1 MDNHKSDKKNKPFYE
16 KISAKKDK
24 QDKLMEVTSKYFQ
37 KKEYK
42 SSFLK
47 DLQNRTE
54 EYPSKKGK
62 SESTDN
68 HSERYRGKYRENDE
82 KKGFKSQKEWKE
94 GLDFASFLKTKG
106 ANVYVKDIA
115 NPEVQNDNQEKSSP
129 RRTASEQKRGNQS
142 DKNKV
147 QQDKEIIRLNKF
159 IAQSGICSR
168 RKAAELVKEG
178 SVTVNGQT
186 ETNPAYE
193 VQPDDIIKYNG
204 KQVKPEEKM
213 VYLLMNKPRNVITTA
228 SDEKGRKTV
237 LDMVRDKVD
246 VRVFPVGR
254 LDRNTTG
261 LLLITNDGELATKLS
276 HPSNRVKKIYHVT
289 LDKNLKLKDLEAIR
303 EGLVL
308 EDGVAEV
315 DSIEYIKDG
324 GKNEVGIEIHIGKN
338 RIVRRIFEHLGYE
351 VERLDRIYYAG
362 LTKKDLPRGWS
373 RPLTKQ
379 EIIMLKHFTN

>member
-1 MDNHKSDKKNKPFYE
+1 MNNHKNSKKNKPFYE
-16 KISAKKDK
+16 KISTKKDK
-24 QDKLMEVTSKYFQ
+24 QEKLMETTSKYFQ
-37 KKEYK
+37 KKEHK

-47 DLQNRTE
+47 DLQNRIE
-54 EYPSKKGK
+54 DYPQKKGK
-62 SESTDN
+62 SELADN
-68 HSERYRGKYRENDE
+68 HSDCNSGKHGKNDK
-82 KKGFKSQKEWKE
+82 KKGLKPQKEWKE

-106 ANVYVKDIA
+106 ASVYVKDTT
-115 NPEVQNDNQEKSSP
+115 NLEKQNDNQEKSLSS
-129 RRTASEQKRGNQS
+129 RLASEQKREIQS
-142 DKNKV
+142 DKNRV
-147 QQDKEIIRLNKF
+147 QKQREIIRLNKF
-159 IAQSGICSR
+159 LAQSGICSR
-168 RKAAELVKEG
+168 RKAAELVKKG
-178 SVTVNGQT
+178 LVTVNDIV

-193 VQPDDIIKYNG
+193 VQPNDIIKYNG
-204 KQVKPEEKM
+204 KQVKPEEKK

-261 LLLITNDGELATKLS
+261 LLLITNDGELATKLA
-276 HPSNRVKKIYHVT
+276 HPSSRVKKIYHVT
-289 LDKNLKLKDLEAIR
+289 LNKNLKSNDLEAIR
-303 EGLVL
+303 KGLVL

-315 DSIEYIKDG
+315 DSIEYIKDR

-351 VERLDRIYYAG
+351 VEKLDRIYYAG

>member
-1 MDNHKSDKKNKPFYE
+1 MDNRKNSKQNKPFYE
-16 KISAKKDK
+16 KISTKKDK

-37 KKEYK
+37 KKEQK

-47 DLQNRTE
+47 DLQNRIE
-54 EYPSKKGK
+54 NYIPKKEK
-62 SESTDN
+62 TESTGN
-68 HSERYRGKYRENDE
+68 HSENNRGNYSNKVE
-82 KKGFKSQKEWKE
+82 KKGFKPRKECKE

-106 ANVYVKDIA
+106 ANVYVKDIG
-115 NPEVQNDNQEKSSP
+115 NLEKQNDYQEKFIQSHL
-129 RRTASEQKRGNQS
+129 ASEQKKENQS
-142 DKNKV
+142 DKNSIQK
-147 QQDKEIIRLNKF
+147 DKEIIRLNKF
-159 IAQSGICSR
+159 IAKSGICSR
-168 RKAAELVKEG
+168 RKAAELVKKG
-178 SVTVNGQT
+178 HVTVNGNI

-193 VQPDDIIKYNG
+193 VQPDDIIKYDG
-204 KQVKPEEKM
+204 KQVKPEEKK

-246 VRVFPVGR
+246 VRVYPVGR

-276 HPSNRVKKIYHVT
+276 HPSSRVKKIYHVT
-289 LDKNLKLKDLEAIR
+289 LNKNLKLRDLEAIR
-303 EGLVL
+303 KGLVL
-308 EDGVAEV
+308 EDGVTEV
-315 DSIEYIKDG
+315 DSIEYIKDK
-324 GKNEVGIEIHIGKN
+324 GKNEVVIEIHTGKN

-351 VERLDRIYYAG
+351 VEKLDRIYYAG